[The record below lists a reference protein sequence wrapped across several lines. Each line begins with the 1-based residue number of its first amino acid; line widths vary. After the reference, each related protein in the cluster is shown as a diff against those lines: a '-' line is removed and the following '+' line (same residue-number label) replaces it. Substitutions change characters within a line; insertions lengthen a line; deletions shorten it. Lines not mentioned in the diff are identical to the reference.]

1 MENLDLLRARASV
14 AVNDRQHNRMV
25 RDKARSFHRA
35 LLYSYQHAWVKK
47 DEPDAQWVLAL
58 INPDKV
64 KFDYDEK
71 VISIDWMHDYKPG
84 DSFEWP
90 RDSGI
95 HWLILKQEL
104 TELAYFRGNCRRAQW
119 IEATDPETKEKF
131 GLWMAVRGPV
141 ETKLNTIQK
150 HGIAADVP
158 NLTLHVYVK
167 KEERTERALER
178 YQRFEFENRFWK
190 VQTIDVISTPGIIEF
205 TAEEDYE
212 CHGDEYLIEPTDPN
226 PPKETEYQV
235 SIEGETFIKPR
246 QAVTYKVN
254 RPNFPGTWSVVST
267 SQNKDID
274 DVVEYETH
282 VDNSFT
288 ITWLPMISGEF
299 DVVFHNDMLSQ
310 DLHKTIVV
318 ESLF

>member
-1 MENLDLLRARASV
+1 MENLELLRARAGA

-71 VISIDWMHDYKPG
+71 IISIDWEHNYQPG
-84 DSFEWP
+84 TSFEWP
-90 RDSGI
+90 KESGI

-119 IEATDPETKEKF
+119 IEAVDPDTKEKF
-131 GLWMAVRGPV
+131 GSWMAVRGPV
-141 ETKLNTIQK
+141 ETKINTIQK
-150 HGIAADVP
+150 HNIAADVP
-158 NLTLHVYVK
+158 NLTLHVYVQRNEK
-167 KEERTERALER
+167 TERALER

-212 CHGDEYLIEPTDPN
+212 CHGDEYLVEPTDPN
-226 PPKETEYQV
+226 PPKENLYDV
-235 SIEGETFIKPR
+235 SIDGEVFIKPR
-246 QAVTYKVN
+246 QTAIYKVN
-254 RPNFPGTWSVVST
+254 RRITGTWTIEST

-274 DVVEYETH
+274 DVVDWKVNTE
-282 VDNSFT
+282 DNSLSV
-288 ITWLPMISGEF
+288 TWLPMVSGEF
-299 DVVFHNDMLSQ
+299 AIVFHNDMLSE
-310 DLHKTIVV
+310 DLRKTIVV